1 MKFLQTGDWHL
12 GKIFHETS
20 LIEDQKVFLSQ
31 ITGEQEK
38 AGKAGAPY
46 DALIVP
52 GDIYDR
58 SVPPAEA
65 VTLLS
70 SFLTATHASFPDLHI
85 FLLAGNHDSPDR
97 LSFAAQILSTENIHI
112 CTDVSQL
119 TEPVIVGT
127 GKNAAAVYQIPY
139 LHPGEIQTVKTDA
152 AGISTA
158 GSGSGQQD
166 LFADSGTEDVHIL
179 RSQQELTSE
188 AAARISAAHNSK
200 YAGLPSVVCAHLF
213 TLAAHVSDSE
223 RISVG
228 TAEQVDADIFSP
240 FSYTALG
247 HLHGLQRAGKKANV
261 WYSGAPL
268 AYSFDDSSDTFMLS
282 VTVEKDDVKEKI
294 EVSRI
299 QIAPLHAVVRLTG
312 PFDRFYGESADMPLI
327 EKNAENYVEII
338 CTDTAVPENPMT
350 LLRRN
355 FHNILSFKK
364 QETTAGAVSIAMQK
378 RREIIESDSA
388 DKPDKLFEMFIQD
401 VYGGNIPVNDDF
413 LHERQLFLK
422 FAAHYSWTED

>member
-31 ITGEQEK
+31 ITDELQK
-38 AGKAGAPY
+38 AYASGSPY

-70 SFLTATHASFPDLHI
+70 SFLTETHTSFPDLHI

-97 LSFAAQILSTENIHI
+97 LSFAARILSAQNIHI
-112 CTDVSQL
+112 CTDVSHL
-119 TEPVIVGT
+119 AEPVIVGT

-139 LHPGEIQTVKTDA
+139 LHPGEIQPEKTDTG
-152 AGISTA
+152 GIISA
-158 GSGSGQQD
+158 GSGNGQQD
-166 LFADSGTEDVHIL
+166 LFADSGTHIL
-179 RSQQELTSE
+179 RSQQELVT
-188 AAARISAAHNSK
+188 AAAECIRSAHSSN
-200 YAGLPSVVCAHLF
+200 YAELPSVVCAHLF
-213 TLAAHVSDSE
+213 TLAARVSDSE

-228 TAEQVDADIFSP
+228 TAEQVDAGIFSP

-247 HLHGLQRAGKKANV
+247 HLHGLQQAGKTKNI

-282 VTVEKDDVKEKI
+282 VTIEKDGGKEKV
-294 EVSRI
+294 EVGKI
-299 QIAPLHAVVRLTG
+299 QVAPLHAVVRLTG
-312 PFDRFYGESADMPLI
+312 PFDRFYGESADIPLI

-338 CTDTAVPENPMT
+338 CTDAVVPENPMP

-364 QETTAGAVSIAMQK
+364 EETAAGSGSIAIKK
-378 RREIIESDSA
+378 RREIIESESD
-388 DKPDKLFEMFIQD
+388 DKPGKLFELFIQD
-401 VYGGNIPVNDDF
+401 VYGGNIPAGDDF
-413 LHERQLFLK
+413 SHEQELFLK